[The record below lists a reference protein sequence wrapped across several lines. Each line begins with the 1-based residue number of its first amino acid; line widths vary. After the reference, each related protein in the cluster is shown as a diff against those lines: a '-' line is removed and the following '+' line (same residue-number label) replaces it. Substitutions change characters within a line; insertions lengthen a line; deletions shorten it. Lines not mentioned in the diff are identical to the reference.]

1 MAGKLRKLR
10 IGYSATLEIG
20 GSEEEAQQRE
30 AGLSQHKDPL
40 EDLDSISVLRY
51 SRPQEELEREFSESK
66 ALRNA
71 LAQGRPH
78 EFGTLKELLVDQNI
92 RRQRL
97 NFVVSR
103 EDDPIGELGTVR
115 CSLGPRQ
122 AQKAHSTSILTGN
135 RAPGP
140 GLRVP
145 TEILGRCFYDFSG
158 TQVP

>member
-1 MAGKLRKLR
+1 MAGKLHKLR

-40 EDLDSISVLRY
+40 EDLDSISELRY
-51 SRPQEELEREFSESK
+51 SRPQEELEREFPESK
-66 ALRNA
+66 ALRKA
-71 LAQGRPH
+71 LAQGGLH

-103 EDDPIGELGTVR
+103 EDDPIGDLGTVLVLTR
-115 CSLGPRQ
+115 PTASSGGP
-122 AQKAHSTSILTGN
+122 L
-135 RAPGP
+135 
-140 GLRVP
+140 
-145 TEILGRCFYDFSG
+145 D
-158 TQVP
+158 